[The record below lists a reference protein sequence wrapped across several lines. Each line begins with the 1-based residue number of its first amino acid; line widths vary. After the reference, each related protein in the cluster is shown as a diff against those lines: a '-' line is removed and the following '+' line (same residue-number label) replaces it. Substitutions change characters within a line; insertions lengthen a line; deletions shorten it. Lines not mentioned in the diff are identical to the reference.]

1 MQRRGIDRFQEKDL
15 IRLCCHRIDLLCA
28 LLSGAAKRQFNLTGD
43 DPQRREE
50 IDYCDAFSRLVSYF
64 ESMNQLLRGI
74 DPVFDEGLDR
84 YIRCQKLVVAER
96 RRRMGHVN

>member
-1 MQRRGIDRFQEKDL
+1 MSFQEKDL
-15 IRLCCHRIDLLCA
+15 IIHCCHRIDLLCA
-28 LLSGAAKRQFNLTGD
+28 LLSGAAKRQFNLAGD
-43 DPQRREE
+43 DPSRIEG

-64 ESMNQLLRGI
+64 ETMNQLLRGI
-74 DPVFDEGLDR
+74 DPVFDEGLDH